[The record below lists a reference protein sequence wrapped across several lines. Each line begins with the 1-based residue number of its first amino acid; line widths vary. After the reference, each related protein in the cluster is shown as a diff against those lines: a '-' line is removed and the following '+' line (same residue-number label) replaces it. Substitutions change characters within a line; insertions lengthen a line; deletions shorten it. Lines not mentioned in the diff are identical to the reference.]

1 MKTAFLASAIL
12 SLLFA
17 GSGFAAT
24 PVTNRALL
32 NEAESEYVRARKA
45 EADGLLEGARNAY
58 ANALGYALQASPDE
72 SYRRSMTLGGEPLG
86 NVARRALA
94 LQKQLL
100 DKEIASPSGKIAV
113 RSLSGEMQRMYKT
126 MQVLEPENPTWIYLD
141 AVMVANTRN
150 YIKATG
156 LLRRCSN
163 MPGGSPEVK
172 NKARVLMAHIKPAYD
187 QQRAWFDED
196 LKKLRA
202 AEKEWAKRPVQWVD
216 FSSGNS
222 FYTPSDSGS
231 SGGSDSSSS
240 TVPSWERQAQ
250 NAERNG
256 DYAAADR
263 FRSGSSS
270 MSDGQKYWG
279 N

>member
-1 MKTAFLASAIL
+1 MKTALFTSAIS
-12 SLLFA
+12 SLLLI
-17 GSGFAAT
+17 GSCFAAS
-24 PVTNRALL
+24 PVTNRSSL

-58 ANALGYALQASPDE
+58 FNAVGYALQASPDE
-72 SYRRSMTLGGEPLG
+72 AFRRSLTLGGEPLS

-100 DKEIASPSGKIAV
+100 DKEIAAPSGKMAV
-113 RSLSGEMQRMYKT
+113 RSLTGEMQRMYKT

-141 AVMVANTRN
+141 AVMVANQRN

-163 MPGGSPEVK
+163 MPSGSPEVK

-222 FYTPSDSGS
+222 FYTPSESSS
-231 SGGSDSSSS
+231 SGGESSSS
-240 TVPSWERQAQ
+240 AVPSWERQAQ
-250 NAERNG
+250 NAERYG

>member
-1 MKTAFLASAIL
+1 MKTALLLSAML
-12 SLLFA
+12 SLLLA
-17 GSGFAAT
+17 GNCFAAS
-24 PVTNRALL
+24 PVNTNRSSL

-45 EADGLLEGARNAY
+45 EADGLLEGARHAY
-58 ANALGYALQASPDE
+58 ANAVGYALQSSTDE
-72 SYRRSMTLGGEPLG
+72 NVRRNMTLGGEPLR

-94 LQKQLL
+94 LQKRLL
-100 DKEIASPSGKIAV
+100 DKEIAAPSGKMAV
-113 RSLSGEMQRMYKT
+113 RSLTGEIQRMYKT

-141 AVMVANTRN
+141 AVMVANQRN

-163 MPGGSPEVK
+163 MPSGSPEVK
-172 NKARVLMAHIKPAYD
+172 NKARVLMAHIKPAYE

-222 FYTPSDSGS
+222 SYTPSES
-231 SGGSDSSSS
+231 SGGESSSS
-240 TVPSWERQAQ
+240 AVPSWERQAQ

>member
-1 MKTAFLASAIL
+1 MKTAVLASAL
-12 SLLFA
+12 ATLLLA
-17 GSGFAAT
+17 GSGFAAS
-24 PVTNRALL
+24 PITNRASL

-45 EADGLLEGARNAY
+45 EAEGLLEGARHAY
-58 ANALGYALQASPDE
+58 ANALQYALQASPDE
-72 SYRRSMTLGGEPLG
+72 SYRRTMTIGGEPLG

-94 LQKQLL
+94 LQKQFL
-100 DKEIASPSGKIAV
+100 DKEIAAPSGKLAV
-113 RSLSGEMQRMYKT
+113 RTLTGEMQRLYKT

-141 AVMVANTRN
+141 AVMVANQRN

-156 LLRRCSN
+156 LLRRCLN
-163 MPGGSPEVK
+163 MNTGSPEVK

-202 AEKEWAKRPVQWVD
+202 AEKEWAKRPVQWTD

-231 SGGSDSSSS
+231 SGGSDSSSAS
-240 TVPSWERQAQ
+240 VPSWERQAQ

-270 MSDGQKYWG
+270 MSDGQRYWG

>member
-1 MKTAFLASAIL
+1 MKAAFLASAIL
-12 SLLFA
+12 PLLFA
-17 GSGFAAT
+17 GSCFAAT
-24 PVTNRALL
+24 PVTNRASL

-58 ANALGYALQASPDE
+58 ANALGYALQSSPDE

-100 DKEIASPSGKIAV
+100 DKEIASPSGKMAV

-126 MQVLEPENPTWIYLD
+126 MQVLEPDNPTWIYLD

-216 FSSGNS
+216 FSSGHS

-240 TVPSWERQAQ
+240 NVPSWERQAQ